1 MVVGVFLARDG
12 FEDYASGMRRW
23 VKILGIVLGSV
34 LVLALVAVTGV
45 YWWQRPMLLTGT
57 GYAAH
62 NACAVTHVAGRDNPA
77 ADLPDNPLVPVL
89 DTAVTDVG
97 AQSTVLGLLA
107 RQSAWFT
114 PGFGCTVAGQAPTL
128 PAFTEVSPDA
138 NPYASATVPTS
149 SDAVRAAL
157 DRAFGADID
166 DAGRAALGTRG
177 IVVLK
182 DGVLIAEQYAEGF
195 DAATPQLGW
204 SMTKSLTN
212 LLVGRLV
219 AEGEVSL
226 DDDHL
231 RPEWK
236 DDRASITIRN
246 LLQMTSGLEWDE
258 TYDLGTPI
266 TRMLYLEPDMG
277 GYVASLPLAH
287 EPGSYLQYS
296 SGSTTLLCSILAPSR
311 GGADWPRQELFAPL
325 GLASMTLEP
334 DDAGTPVC
342 SSYAWATP
350 RDWAAVGQFALADG
364 VWNGE
369 RLLPEGWMAES
380 VKAVDV
386 DSEEDAYASGWWAN
400 RRVDGTLRF
409 TELPAD
415 TYWASGHDGQRLM
428 VVPSEQLVVARLGFT
443 PEEDERVVELVAD
456 LIDALPNR

>member
-1 MVVGVFLARDG
+1 
-12 FEDYASGMRRW
+12 MRRW
-23 VKILGIVLGSV
+23 VKVLGIVLGSV
-34 LVLALVAVTGV
+34 LVVALVAVTGV

-62 NACAVTHVAGRDNPA
+62 NACAVTHVAGRDNPE

-89 DTAVTDVG
+89 STTVTDVA
-97 AQSTVLGLLA
+97 AQSTVLGVFA
-107 RQSAWFT
+107 RQSAWFA
-114 PGFGCTVAGQAPTL
+114 PGFGCTVAGQAPVL
-128 PAFTEVSPDA
+128 PAATPVSADA
-138 NPYASATVPTS
+138 NPYAIAPAPTHSA
-149 SDAVRAAL
+149 AVQAAL
-157 DRAFGADID
+157 DHAFGADLD
-166 DAGRAALGTRG
+166 EAGRTALGTRG

-182 DGVLIAEQYAEGF
+182 DGELVAEQYAEGF
-195 DAATPQLGW
+195 DATTPQLGW

-219 AEGEVSL
+219 ARGEVTMQ
-226 DDDHL
+226 DDHL
-231 RPEWK
+231 RPEWT
-236 DDRASITIRN
+236 DERASISIRN
-246 LLQMTSGLEWDE
+246 LLQMTSGLAWDE

-287 EPGSYLQYS
+287 EPGTHLQYS

-325 GLASMTLEP
+325 GLSSMLLEP
-334 DDAGTPVC
+334 DGAGAPVC

-369 RLLPEGWMAES
+369 RLLPEDWMAGS
-380 VKAVDV
+380 VLAVDV
-386 DSEEDAYASGWWAN
+386 DSEEDGYASGWWAN
-400 RRVDGTLRF
+400 QRVDGTLRYP
-409 TELPAD
+409 ELPAD

-428 VVPSEQLVVARLGFT
+428 IVPSEQLVVARLGFT
-443 PEEDERVVELVAD
+443 PDADERVEQLVAD
-456 LIDALPNR
+456 LIEALH

>member
-1 MVVGVFLARDG
+1 
-12 FEDYASGMRRW
+12 MRRW
-23 VKILGIVLGSV
+23 GKILGIVLGSV
-34 LVLALVAVTGV
+34 LALVLVAIIGI

-62 NACAVTHVAGRDNPA
+62 NACAVTQLAGREYPET
-77 ADLPDNPLVPVL
+77 DLPDNPLVPVL
-89 DTAVTDVG
+89 RSSVTDAG
-97 AQSTVLGLLA
+97 AQATVLGFLA

-114 PGFGCTVAGQAPTL
+114 PGFGCTVAGQAPVL
-128 PAFTEVSPDA
+128 PPATPVSAGP
-138 NPYASATVPTS
+138 NPFATATVPAPS
-149 SDAVRAAL
+149 EAVQAAL
-157 DRAFGADID
+157 DRAFGADLD
-166 DAGRAALGTRG
+166 DDGRTALGTRG

-182 DGVLIAEQYAEGF
+182 DGKLVAEQYAPGF
-195 DAATPQLGW
+195 DAVTPQLGW

-219 AEGEVSL
+219 AKGEVSL

-231 RPEWK
+231 RPEWT
-236 DDRASITIRN
+236 DARASITIRN
-246 LLQMTSGLEWDE
+246 LLQMTSGLQWDE

-277 GYVASLPLAH
+277 GYVASLPPAH
-287 EPGSYLQYS
+287 EPGTHLQYS
-296 SGSTTLLCSILAPSR
+296 SGSTTLLCSVLAPGR

-325 GLASMTLEP
+325 GLSSMTLEP
-334 DDAGTPVC
+334 DAAGTPVC

-350 RDWAAVGQFALADG
+350 RDWAAVGQFALSDG

-380 VKAVDV
+380 AKAVDV
-386 DSEEDAYASGWWAN
+386 ESEEDGYASGWWAN
-400 RRVDGTLRF
+400 QRADGTLLYS
-409 TELPAD
+409 ELPAD

-443 PEEDERVVELVAD
+443 PDEDERVAELVAG
-456 LIDALPNR
+456 LIEALPSR

>member
-1 MVVGVFLARDG
+1 
-12 FEDYASGMRRW
+12 MRKW
-23 VKILGIVLGSV
+23 GKVLGIVLGSV
-34 LVLALVAVTGV
+34 LVLALIAVTGV

-62 NACAVTHVAGRDNPA
+62 NACAVSLIAGRDNPE

-89 DTAVTDVG
+89 NTSVNDAG
-97 AQSTVLGLLA
+97 AQSTVLGVFA

-128 PAFTEVSPDA
+128 PAATSVTADA
-138 NPYASATVPTS
+138 NPYTSAAAPTP
-149 SDAVRAAL
+149 SDEVQAAL
-157 DRAFGADID
+157 DHAFGSDLD
-166 DAGRAALGTRG
+166 EAGRAALGTRG

-182 DGVLIAEQYAEGF
+182 DGELVAEQYAPGF
-195 DAATPQLGW
+195 DASTPQLGW

-219 AEGEVSL
+219 AQGEASL

-231 RPEWK
+231 RPEWT
-236 DDRASITIRN
+236 DGRASITIRN
-246 LLQMTSGLEWDE
+246 LLQMTSGLQWDE

-287 EPGSYLQYS
+287 EPGTYLQYS
-296 SGSTTLLCSILAPSR
+296 SGSTTLLCSILAPGR
-311 GGADWPRQELFAPL
+311 GGADWPRTELFAPL

-334 DDAGTPVC
+334 DGAGTPVC

-350 RDWAAVGQFALADG
+350 RDWAAVGQFALLDG

-386 DSEEDAYASGWWAN
+386 QSEEDGYASGWWAN
-400 RRVDGTLRF
+400 QRPDGSLVYAS
-409 TELPAD
+409 LPAD
-415 TYWASGHDGQRLM
+415 AYMAIGHDGQWIV
-428 VVPSEQLVVARLGFT
+428 VVPSEQLVVTRLGFT
-443 PEEDERVVELVAD
+443 PDADERVVELVAD
-456 LIDALPNR
+456 LIRALG

>member
-1 MVVGVFLARDG
+1 
-12 FEDYASGMRRW
+12 MRRW
-23 VKILGIVLGSV
+23 VKVLGIVLGSV
-34 LVLALVAVTGV
+34 LALVLVAATGV
-45 YWWQRPMLLTGT
+45 YWWQRPMLLTGS

-62 NACAVTHVAGRDNPA
+62 NACAVTQVAGRDNPD

-89 DTAVTDVG
+89 RTSTSG
-97 AQSTVLGLLA
+97 AGADSSVLGFLA
-107 RQSAWFT
+107 RQHAWFT
-114 PGFGCTVAGQAPTL
+114 PGFGCTVAGQPPVL
-128 PAFTEVSPDA
+128 PAYTEVSPDT
-138 NPYASATVPTS
+138 NLYAAAAAPAHSAEVQ
-149 SDAVRAAL
+149 AAL
-157 DRAFGADID
+157 DLAFGTDLD
-166 DAGRAALGTRG
+166 EAGRPALGTRG

-182 DGVLIAEQYAEGF
+182 DGQLVAEQYGEGF
-195 DAATPQLGW
+195 DASTPQLGW

-219 AEGEVSL
+219 ARGEASL

-231 RPEWK
+231 RPEWT
-236 DDRASITIRN
+236 DGRASISIRD

-277 GYVASLPLAH
+277 GFVASLPLAH

-311 GGADWPRQELFAPL
+311 GGADWPRQELFVPL
-325 GLASMTLEP
+325 GLSSMTLEP
-334 DDAGTPVC
+334 DGAGTPVC

-380 VKAVDV
+380 VTAVDV
-386 DSEEDAYASGWWAN
+386 ESEEDGYASGWWAN
-400 RRVDGTLRF
+400 QRADGTLRYPG
-409 TELPAD
+409 LPAD

-428 VVPSEQLVVARLGFT
+428 IVPSEQLVVARLGFT
-443 PEEDERVVELVAD
+443 PDEDERVDRLVAD
-456 LIDALPNR
+456 LIEALPSR